1 MPESAPSPQRDL
13 ERLVRRVV
21 REELQA
27 LVSPRAAQPTGGEN
41 AIESTLEFL
50 ERIDPLGK
58 LTQEEARGLLLVRFP
73 HLFLR

>member
-1 MPESAPSPQRDL
+1 MPESAASPQHEL

-27 LVSPRAAQPTGGEN
+27 LVSPRVARPTGDED
-41 AIESTLEFL
+41 AIETTLEFL

-58 LTQEEARGLLLVRFP
+58 LTQEEARSLLLVRFP